1 MEPGLIQDPYATC
14 LEATPKYTGCLQSP
28 LQIKSQLYKLDFFFF
43 LVNLGLPREA
53 PERSGIILSP
63 TNLCSLVLLLKILAL
78 VSLNSPI
85 KLLELGLRFD

>member
-28 LQIKSQLYKLDFFFF
+28 LQIKSQLYKLDFF
-43 LVNLGLPREA
+43 LVNLELPREA

-63 TNLCSLVLLLKILAL
+63 TNLCSRVLLLKILAL

-85 KLLELGLRFD
+85 KLLELGLTFD